1 MFTKKEKVTNPELA
15 GFDLDDV
22 FKTSPP
28 VGWKRPASRATMLAK
43 MLVNEKRDETFKNV
57 ASVKVIKK
65 QKKIRMDKEIYLEA
79 VYNEDIAG
87 QIFMKYLVNK
97 KKLVIVTWNGGCLF
111 DLNILINVTI
121 KIVCRKSLEMLT
133 RVNQI

>member
-1 MFTKKEKVTNPELA
+1 MDRAIYVRLDENSMFTKKEKVTNPELA

-57 ASVKVIKK
+57 ASIKVIKK

-87 QIFMKYLVNK
+87 QIFMKYLINK
-97 KKLVIVTWNGGCLF
+97 KKLVIYYIIIT
-111 DLNILINVTI
+111 
-121 KIVCRKSLEMLT
+121 
-133 RVNQI
+133 